1 MPHSLFKLSEKILN
15 INNKNVERTTEV
27 QNLTAKLKGV
37 SNVPCKIRSL
47 VEYTDTLV
55 SESPAKTSN
64 SQAKTRNYG
73 DRRHRVFVPLVFES
87 YRIEKLNG

>member
-15 INNKNVERTTEV
+15 INNKNVKRTTEV

-47 VEYTDTLV
+47 VEYTDTYV
-55 SESPAKTSN
+55 IVKT
-64 SQAKTRNYG
+64 TRMDLHVATFLG
-73 DRRHRVFVPLVFES
+73 
-87 YRIEKLNG
+87 